1 MDAVV
6 ITLTGEQQRFEVRD
20 RFDFE
25 DRFLRTLVPPRPC
38 REYLEHHPGP
48 EGVHVLLHPTR
59 SVFEAASYLEFERH
73 CLDETH
79 FHVMQEGKP
88 TGFKVV
94 LG

>member
-1 MDAVV
+1 
-6 ITLTGEQQRFEVRD
+6 
-20 RFDFE
+20 
-25 DRFLRTLVPPRPC
+25 
-38 REYLEHHPGP
+38 
-48 EGVHVLLHPTR
+48 VHVLLHPTR